1 MRWTP
6 GGRSSNVEDRRSQ
19 SGGRFPFPGGLRVGG
34 GLGLGTILLL
44 AVLSIVFKTDF
55 LSLLTSG
62 EVPIGGAGSSAP
74 ARPVNDPA
82 EEPMVEFVSFVLND
96 AQAIWARLL
105 AQAGTPYEDT
115 RLVLFRD
122 AIDSACGFAQSATGP
137 FYCPGDR
144 KVYID
149 LGFFTELRERFGAP
163 GDFAQAYVLAHEI
176 GHHVQTLLGTEAA
189 VRRAQREGGE
199 GSALSVAT
207 ELQADCYAGIWAHWT
222 ANEAHLEEGDIE
234 EGLGAAAAVGDDRL
248 QRQGGGRINP
258 DAFTHGSSRERAA
271 WFRRG
276 YESGSL
282 DACDTFASRP

>member
-6 GGRSSNVEDRRSQ
+6 GGRSTNVEDRRGQ
-19 SGGRFPFPGGLRVGG
+19 SAGRFPFPGGLRVGG

-44 AVLSIVFKTDF
+44 AVLSLVFKTDF
-55 LSLLTSG
+55 LSLLTTG
-62 EVPIGGAGSSAP
+62 EVPTGSSEP
-74 ARPVNDPA
+74 ARPVDDPA
-82 EEPMVEFVSFVLND
+82 EEPVVQFVSFVLDD

-105 AQAGTPYEDT
+105 PQAGTPYEET

-144 KVYID
+144 KVYVD
-149 LGFFTELRERFGAP
+149 LGFFAELRDRFGAP

-176 GHHVQTLLGTEAA
+176 GHHVQTLLGTEAR
-189 VRRAQREGGE
+189 VRRAQRGGDAN
-199 GSALSVAT
+199 ALSVAT

-248 QRQGGGRINP
+248 QRQGGGRVNP

>member
-1 MRWTP
+1 M
-6 GGRSSNVEDRRSQ
+6 
-19 SGGRFPFPGGLRVGG
+19 GG

-55 LSLLTSG
+55 LSLLSTG
-62 EVPIGGAGSSAP
+62 EMPTGGADSSAP
-74 ARPVNDPA
+74 ARPIDDPS
-82 EEPMVEFVSFVLND
+82 EEPLVQFVSFVLDD
-96 AQAIWARLL
+96 AQAIWARVL
-105 AQAGTPYEDT
+105 AQSGTPYEDT

-149 LGFFTELRERFGAP
+149 LGFFAELKERFGAP

-176 GHHVQTLLGTEAA
+176 GHHVQALLGTEAA
-189 VRRAQREGGE
+189 VRRAQREGGP
-199 GSALSVAT
+199 GNALSVAT
-207 ELQADCYAGIWAHWT
+207 ELQADCYAGIWAHFT
-222 ANEAHLEEGDIE
+222 ANEQHLSEGDIE

-248 QRQGGGRINP
+248 QRQSGRSVNP

-276 YESGSL
+276 YESGSM
-282 DACDTFASRP
+282 DACDTVSSGR